1 MEIYAALTLFRSR
14 QGEIILIMVLSVEK
28 ILRQPKLIPFYLAQL
43 SFFFGLKL
51 ECLDQCLRVRFG
63 LLALSLG
70 HFLHTLGWSYFDR
83 TS

>member
-43 SFFFGLKL
+43 SFFSGLN
-51 ECLDQCLRVRFG
+51 
-63 LLALSLG
+63 
-70 HFLHTLGWSYFDR
+70 
-83 TS
+83 